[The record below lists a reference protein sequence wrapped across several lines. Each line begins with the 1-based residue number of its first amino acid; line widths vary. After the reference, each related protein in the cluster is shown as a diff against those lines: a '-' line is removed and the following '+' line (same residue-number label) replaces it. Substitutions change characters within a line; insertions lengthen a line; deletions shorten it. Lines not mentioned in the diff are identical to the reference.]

1 MKVTSGSSV
10 LGLLAGLMD
19 STSMDQ
25 LSAAIRD
32 MTTFATDDHK
42 WVISVQLRHNP
53 KREGDATPK

>member
-1 MKVTSGSSV
+1 MKVTSGSIVSI
-10 LGLLAGLMD
+10 LAGLMD

-32 MTTFATDDHK
+32 LTTFATDDHK

-53 KREGDATPK
+53 RREDDP